1 MSGHSHYAQIHRQKG
16 LNDAKRG
23 NLFSKLARAISIAVK
38 TGGAN
43 PDANLK
49 LKVAIEKAHAASMP
63 KDNVERAIAKGEGS
77 GEELIEVSYEGFGP
91 GGVGVIVEA
100 ATDNKNRT
108 AQEIKNLFERSGGS
122 LAGPGAVL
130 FNFDAKG
137 YLLVEKNTDLE
148 AQMLSMI
155 DMGVEDVS
163 EVEEGIEVYVEPNKL
178 SETRKKFEEAG
189 FKVVETE
196 LVMKPKN
203 LVALSE
209 DAAAK
214 LEKFLDSLDEYDDVQ
229 KVFTNADL

>member
-38 TGGAN
+38 TGGPN
-43 PDANLK
+43 PEANLK
-49 LKVAIEKAHAASMP
+49 LKVAIEKAREANMP
-63 KDNVERAIAKGEGS
+63 KENVERAIAKGSGS
-77 GEELIEVSYEGFGP
+77 GEDLTEVTYEGFGP

-122 LAGPGAVL
+122 LAGPGAVS
-130 FNFDAKG
+130 FNFELKG
-137 YLLVEKNTDLE
+137 YLLVEKNADPQS
-148 AQMLSMI
+148 QMLSII
-155 DMGVEDVS
+155 DAGAEDVS
-163 EVEEGIEVYVEPNKL
+163 DSPEGIEVYTEPAKL
-178 SETRKKFEEAG
+178 SETRKKIEEVG

-196 LVMKPKN
+196 LIMKPKN
-203 LVALSE
+203 LVTLSSDNME
-209 DAAAK
+209 K
-214 LEKFLDSLDEYDDVQ
+214 LEKFLNALDDHDDVQ

>member
-122 LAGPGAVL
+122 LAGPGAVS